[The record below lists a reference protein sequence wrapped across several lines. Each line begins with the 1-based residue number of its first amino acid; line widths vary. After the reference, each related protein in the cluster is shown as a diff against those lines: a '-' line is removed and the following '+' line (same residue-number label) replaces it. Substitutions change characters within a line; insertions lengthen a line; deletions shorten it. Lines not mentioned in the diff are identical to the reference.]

1 MPISVWALFFG
12 GRMMKLYSNEIVFRG
27 HPDKICDQIAG
38 AILNAYLKGDAKS
51 RVAVEVMIKDEQ
63 VFIVGEVT
71 SKANVDIEGI
81 AKRVIKDIGYKEE
94 YNVLVKLSKQSQ
106 DISDGVD
113 VLGAGDQ
120 GMMFGYACNDTKEL
134 LPVAMVILQDL
145 AKWYDELVHSNNNFF
160 PDGKAQITGL
170 YDDDF
175 NLVAIDTFLVS
186 YCNLEEH
193 RDITDKLITNKINS
207 LCKKYNLAE
216 PKRILI
222 NPTGK
227 FLLGGSFADSGLT
240 GRKIVVDSY
249 QGFANV
255 GGGSMNGKDPTKVD
269 ISAAYKARELAKRLL
284 KEKGL
289 KWCEVQLSYAI
300 GVARPMAIYVD
311 SDKGNIECDDSLYQE
326 CEPKNIIRDLKLL
339 EVDYEEKA
347 KYGHFSD

>member
-1 MPISVWALFFG
+1 
-12 GRMMKLYSNEIVFRG
+12 MKLYSNEIVFRG

-38 AILNAYLKGDAKS
+38 ALLTAYLKGDPTS

-63 VFIVGEVT
+63 VYIVGEVT
-71 SKANVDIEGI
+71 SKANIDI
-81 AKRVIKDIGYKEE
+81 ASVASRVIKDIGYKEE
-94 YNVLVKLSKQSQ
+94 YKFNIKLSKQSQ

-113 VLGAGDQ
+113 VYGAGDQ
-120 GMMFGYACNDTKEL
+120 GMMFGYACNDTEQY
-134 LPVAMVILQDL
+134 LPKAMVILQEL
-145 AKWYDELVHSNNNFF
+145 ARWYDELVHSNNNFN

-175 NLVAIDTFLVS
+175 NLQAIDTFLVS
-186 YCNLEEH
+186 YCNKEEH
-193 RDITDKLITNKINS
+193 RDMTDLLITNKINA
-207 LCKKYNLAE
+207 LCKKYNLE
-216 PKRILI
+216 KPRRILL

-240 GRKIVVDSY
+240 GRKIVVDAY

-269 ISAAYKARELAKRLL
+269 ISAAYKAREIAKRLL
-284 KEKGL
+284 KEKDL

-311 SDKGNIECDDSLYQE
+311 SDKGNLFVEDALYTE
-326 CEPKNIIRDLKLL
+326 CEPQNIIKDLKLL

-347 KYGHFSD
+347 KFGHFVD

>member
-1 MPISVWALFFG
+1 MYGLYFWEVKQ
-12 GRMMKLYSNEIVFRG
+12 MKLYSNEIVFRG

-38 AILNAYLKGDAKS
+38 ALLTAYLKGDKKS

-63 VFIVGEVT
+63 IYVVGEVT
-71 SKANVDIEGI
+71 SNANIDIPAI
-81 AKRVIKDIGYKEE
+81 AKRVLKDIGYKEE
-94 YNVLVKLSKQSQ
+94 YNVIVKLSKQSQ

-120 GMMFGYACNDTKEL
+120 GMMFGYACNDTKQY
-134 LPVAMVILQDL
+134 LPKAMVILQDL
-145 AKWYDELVHSNNNFF
+145 SRWYDALAHSNNNFN

-186 YCNLEEH
+186 YCNNEEH
-193 RDITDKLITNKINS
+193 RDITDQLIKNKILN
-207 LCKKYNLAE
+207 LCKAYNIE
-216 PKRILI
+216 NPRRILI

-240 GRKIVVDSY
+240 GRKIVVDAY
-249 QGFANV
+249 EGFANV

-269 ISAAYKARELAKRLL
+269 ISAAYKAREIAKRLL
-284 KEKGL
+284 KEKNL

-311 SDKGNIECDDSLYQE
+311 SDIGNLEVPESYYVE
-326 CEPKNIIRDLKLL
+326 CEPKNIINDLKLL
-339 EVDYEEKA
+339 DIDYEEKA
-347 KYGHFSD
+347 KFGHFVD

>member
-1 MPISVWALFFG
+1 
-12 GRMMKLYSNEIVFRG
+12 MKLYSNEIVFRG

-38 AILNAYLKGDAKS
+38 AILTAYLNGDPKS

-63 VFIVGEVT
+63 VYIVGEVT
-71 SKANVDIEGI
+71 SNASVDIPAI
-81 AKRVIKDIGYKEE
+81 ARRVIKDIGYKEE
-94 YNVLVKLSKQSQ
+94 YQVEIKISKQSQ

-113 VLGAGDQ
+113 VYGAGDQ
-120 GMMFGYACNDTKEL
+120 GMMFGYACNDTEQL
-134 LPVAMVILQDL
+134 LPKAMVILQEF
-145 AKWYDELVHSNNNFF
+145 ARWYDELVHSNNNFN

-175 NLVAIDTFLVS
+175 NLQAIDTFLVS
-186 YCNLEEH
+186 YCNKEEH
-193 RDITDKLITNKINS
+193 RDMTDLLIINKINN
-207 LCKKYNLAE
+207 LCKKYNLE
-216 PKRILI
+216 KPRRILL

-240 GRKIVVDSY
+240 GRKIVVDAY

-269 ISAAYKARELAKRLL
+269 ISAAYKAREIAKRLL
-284 KEKGL
+284 KEKNL

-311 SDKGNIECDDSLYQE
+311 SDKGNLLVDDSYYSE
-326 CEPKNIIRDLKLL
+326 CEPANIIKDLNLL
-339 EVDYEEKA
+339 NIDYEEKA
-347 KYGHFSD
+347 KYGHFSN

>member
-1 MPISVWALFFG
+1 MYGLYFWEVKQ
-12 GRMMKLYSNEIVFRG
+12 MKLYSNEIVFRG

-38 AILNAYLKGDAKS
+38 ALLTAYLKGDKKS

-63 VFIVGEVT
+63 IYVVGEVT
-71 SKANVDIEGI
+71 SNANIDIPAI
-81 AKRVIKDIGYKEE
+81 AKRVLKDIGYKEE
-94 YNVLVKLSKQSQ
+94 YNVIVKLSKQSQ

-120 GMMFGYACNDTKEL
+120 GMMFGYACNDTKQY
-134 LPVAMVILQDL
+134 LPKAMVILQDL
-145 AKWYDELVHSNNNFF
+145 SRWYDALAHSNNNFN

-186 YCNLEEH
+186 YCNNEEH
-193 RDITDKLITNKINS
+193 RDITDQLIKNKILN
-207 LCKKYNLAE
+207 LCKTYNIE
-216 PKRILI
+216 KPRRILI

-240 GRKIVVDSY
+240 GRKIVVDAY
-249 QGFANV
+249 EGFANV

-269 ISAAYKARELAKRLL
+269 ISAAYKAREIAKRLL
-284 KEKGL
+284 KEKNL

-311 SDKGNIECDDSLYQE
+311 SDIGNLEVPESYYVE
-326 CEPKNIIRDLKLL
+326 CEPKNIINDLKLL
-339 EVDYEEKA
+339 DIDYEEKA
-347 KYGHFSD
+347 KFGHFVD

>member
-1 MPISVWALFFG
+1 
-12 GRMMKLYSNEIVFRG
+12 MKLYSNEIVFRG

-38 AILNAYLKGDAKS
+38 ALLTAYLRNDPKS
-51 RVAVEVMIKDEQ
+51 RVAVEVMIKDEE
-63 VFIVGEVT
+63 VFVVGEVT
-71 SKANVDIEGI
+71 SNANIDIPSI
-81 AKRVIKDIGYKEE
+81 AQRVLKDIGYKEE
-94 YNVLVKLSKQSQ
+94 YHVHVKLSKQSQ

-120 GMMFGYACNDTKEL
+120 GMMFGYACNDTPNY
-134 LPVAMVILQDL
+134 LPKAMVILQDL
-145 AKWYDELVHSNNNFF
+145 ARWYDEIVHSNNNFF

-186 YCNLEEH
+186 YCNAEEH
-193 RDITDKLITNKINS
+193 REFTDQLIINKINGICS
-207 LCKKYNLAE
+207 KYGLQKPN
-216 PKRILI
+216 KILI

-240 GRKIVVDSY
+240 GRKIVVDAY
-249 QGFANV
+249 EGFANV

-284 KEKGL
+284 KEKNL

-300 GVARPMAIYVD
+300 GIARPMAIYVD
-311 SDKGNIECDDSLYQE
+311 SDQGNLIVPESFYKE
-326 CEPKNIIRDLKLL
+326 CEPKNIINDLKLL
-339 EVDYEEKA
+339 EIDYEERA
-347 KYGHFSD
+347 KFGHFVDQSCLLSSLTSST

>member
-1 MPISVWALFFG
+1 
-12 GRMMKLYSNEIVFRG
+12 MKLYSNEIVFRG

-38 AILNAYLKGDAKS
+38 ALLTAYLKGDKKS

-63 VFIVGEVT
+63 IYVVGEVT
-71 SKANVDIEGI
+71 SNANIDIPAI
-81 AKRVIKDIGYKEE
+81 AKRVLKDIGYKEE
-94 YNVLVKLSKQSQ
+94 YNVIVKLSKQSQ

-120 GMMFGYACNDTKEL
+120 GMMFGYACNDTKQY
-134 LPVAMVILQDL
+134 LPKAMVILQDL
-145 AKWYDELVHSNNNFF
+145 SRWYDALAHSNNNFN

-186 YCNLEEH
+186 YCNNEEH
-193 RDITDKLITNKINS
+193 RDITDQLIKNKILN
-207 LCKKYNLAE
+207 LCKTYNIE
-216 PKRILI
+216 KPRRILI

-240 GRKIVVDSY
+240 GRKIVVDAY
-249 QGFANV
+249 EGFANV

-269 ISAAYKARELAKRLL
+269 ISAAYKAREIAKRLL
-284 KEKGL
+284 KEKNL

-311 SDKGNIECDDSLYQE
+311 SDIGNIEVPESYYVE
-326 CEPKNIIRDLKLL
+326 CEPKNIINDLKLL
-339 EVDYEEKA
+339 DIDYEEKA
-347 KYGHFSD
+347 KFGHFVD

>member
-1 MPISVWALFFG
+1 
-12 GRMMKLYSNEIVFRG
+12 MKLYSNEIVFRG

-38 AILNAYLKGDAKS
+38 AILTAYLKEDSKS

-63 VFIVGEVT
+63 IYIVGEVT
-71 SKANVDIEGI
+71 SKANVDVASI
-81 AKRVIKDIGYKEE
+81 ARRVIKDIGYKEE
-94 YNVLVKLSKQSQ
+94 YKVEIKLSKQSQ

-113 VLGAGDQ
+113 VYGAGDQ
-120 GMMFGYACNDTKEL
+120 GMMFGYACNDTEQL
-134 LPVAMVILQDL
+134 LPKAMVILQEF
-145 AKWYDELVHSNNNFF
+145 ARWYDELVHSNNNFN

-170 YDDDF
+170 YDDEF

-186 YCNLEEH
+186 YCNKEEH
-193 RDITDKLITNKINS
+193 RDMTDLLITNKINN
-207 LCKKYNLAE
+207 LCKKYNLE
-216 PKRILI
+216 KPRRILL

-240 GRKIVVDSY
+240 GRKIVVDAY

-269 ISAAYKARELAKRLL
+269 ISAAYKAREIAKRLL
-284 KEKGL
+284 KEKNL

-311 SDKGNIECDDSLYQE
+311 SDKGNLTVDDSYYNE
-326 CEPKNIIRDLKLL
+326 CEPANIIKDLSLL
-339 EVDYEEKA
+339 NIDYEEKA
-347 KYGHFSD
+347 KFGHFSN

>member
-1 MPISVWALFFG
+1 MYGLYFWEVKQ
-12 GRMMKLYSNEIVFRG
+12 MKLYSNEIVFRG

-38 AILNAYLKGDAKS
+38 ALLTAYLKGDKKS

-63 VFIVGEVT
+63 IYVVGEVT
-71 SKANVDIEGI
+71 SNANIDIPAI
-81 AKRVIKDIGYKEE
+81 AKRVLKDIGYKEE
-94 YNVLVKLSKQSQ
+94 YNVIVKLSKQSQ

-120 GMMFGYACNDTKEL
+120 GMMFGYACNDTKQY
-134 LPVAMVILQDL
+134 LPKAMVILQDL
-145 AKWYDELVHSNNNFF
+145 SRWYDALAHSNNNFN

-186 YCNLEEH
+186 YCNNEEH
-193 RDITDKLITNKINS
+193 RDITDQLIKNKILN
-207 LCKKYNLAE
+207 LCKTYNIE
-216 PKRILI
+216 KPRRILI

-240 GRKIVVDSY
+240 GRKIVVDAY
-249 QGFANV
+249 EGFANV

-269 ISAAYKARELAKRLL
+269 ISAAYKAREIAKRLL
-284 KEKGL
+284 KEKNL

-311 SDKGNIECDDSLYQE
+311 SDIGNIEVPESYYVE
-326 CEPKNIIRDLKLL
+326 CEPKNIINDLKLL
-339 EVDYEEKA
+339 DIDYEEKA
-347 KYGHFSD
+347 KFGHFVD

>member
-1 MPISVWALFFG
+1 
-12 GRMMKLYSNEIVFRG
+12 MKLYSNEIVFRG

-38 AILNAYLKGDAKS
+38 ALLTAYLKGDKKS

-63 VFIVGEVT
+63 IYVVGEVT
-71 SKANVDIEGI
+71 SNANIDIPAI
-81 AKRVIKDIGYKEE
+81 AKRVLKDIGYKEE
-94 YNVLVKLSKQSQ
+94 YNVIVKLSKQSQ

-120 GMMFGYACNDTKEL
+120 GMMFGYACNDTKQY
-134 LPVAMVILQDL
+134 LPKAMVILQDL
-145 AKWYDELVHSNNNFF
+145 SRWYDALAHSNNNFN

-186 YCNLEEH
+186 YCNNEEH
-193 RDITDKLITNKINS
+193 RDITDQLIKNKILN
-207 LCKKYNLAE
+207 LCKTYNIE
-216 PKRILI
+216 KPRRILI

-240 GRKIVVDSY
+240 GRKIVVDAY
-249 QGFANV
+249 EGFANV

-269 ISAAYKARELAKRLL
+269 ISAAYKAREIAKRLL
-284 KEKGL
+284 KEKNL

-311 SDKGNIECDDSLYQE
+311 SDIGNLEVPESYYVE
-326 CEPKNIIRDLKLL
+326 CEPKNIINDLKLL
-339 EVDYEEKA
+339 DIDYEEKA
-347 KYGHFSD
+347 KFGHFVD

>member
-1 MPISVWALFFG
+1 
-12 GRMMKLYSNEIVFRG
+12 MKLYSNEIVFRG

-38 AILNAYLKGDAKS
+38 AILTAYLKDDSKS

-63 VFIVGEVT
+63 VYIVGEVT
-71 SKANVDIEGI
+71 SNASIDIPAI
-81 AKRVIKDIGYKEE
+81 TRRVLKDIGYKEE
-94 YNVLVKLSKQSQ
+94 YKVEIKLSKQSQ

-120 GMMFGYACNDTKEL
+120 GMMFGYACNDTEQL
-134 LPVAMVILQDL
+134 LPKAMVILQEL
-145 AKWYDELVHSNNNFF
+145 ARWYDELVHANNNFY
-160 PDGKAQITGL
+160 PDGKAQITGV
-170 YDDDF
+170 YDDNFD
-175 NLVAIDTFLVS
+175 LKAIDTFLVS
-186 YCNLEEH
+186 YCNAEEH
-193 RDITDKLITNKINS
+193 RDMTDQLIINKINS
-207 LCKKYNLAE
+207 LCNKYNLE
-216 PKRILI
+216 KPRRILI

-269 ISAAYKARELAKRLL
+269 ISATYKARELAKRLL
-284 KEKGL
+284 KENNL

-300 GVARPMAIYVD
+300 GVARPMAIYID
-311 SDKGNIECDDSLYQE
+311 SDKGNLFADESLYVE
-326 CEPKNIIRDLKLL
+326 CEPKNIINDLKLL

-347 KYGHFSD
+347 KFGHFSN

>member
-1 MPISVWALFFG
+1 
-12 GRMMKLYSNEIVFRG
+12 MKLYSNEIVFRG

-38 AILNAYLKGDAKS
+38 AILTAYLKEDSKS

-63 VFIVGEVT
+63 IYIVGEVT
-71 SKANVDIEGI
+71 SKANVDVASI
-81 AKRVIKDIGYKEE
+81 ACRVIKDIGYKEE
-94 YNVLVKLSKQSQ
+94 YKVEVKLSKQSQ

-113 VLGAGDQ
+113 VYGAGDQ
-120 GMMFGYACNDTKEL
+120 GMMFGYACNDTEQL
-134 LPVAMVILQDL
+134 LPKAMVILQEF
-145 AKWYDELVHSNNNFF
+145 ARWYDELVHSNNNFN

-170 YDDDF
+170 YDDEF

-186 YCNLEEH
+186 YCNKEEH
-193 RDITDKLITNKINS
+193 RDITDLLITNKINN
-207 LCKKYNLAE
+207 LCKKYNLE
-216 PKRILI
+216 KPRRILL

-240 GRKIVVDSY
+240 GRKIVVDAY

-269 ISAAYKARELAKRLL
+269 ISAAYKAREIAKRLL
-284 KEKGL
+284 KEKNL

-311 SDKGNIECDDSLYQE
+311 SDKGNLTVDDSYYKE
-326 CEPKNIIRDLKLL
+326 CEPANIIKDLNLL
-339 EVDYEEKA
+339 NIDYEEKA
-347 KYGHFSD
+347 KFGHFSD

>member
-1 MPISVWALFFG
+1 
-12 GRMMKLYSNEIVFRG
+12 MKLYSNEIVFRG

-38 AILNAYLKGDAKS
+38 AILTAYLSKDKKS

-63 VFIVGEVT
+63 VYVVGEVS
-71 SKANVDIEGI
+71 SKATVDIPSI
-81 AKRVIKDIGYKEE
+81 AKRVIKDIGYKEN

-120 GMMFGYACNDTKEL
+120 GMMFGYACNDTKNY
-134 LPVAMVILQDL
+134 LPKAMVILQDL
-145 AKWYDELVHSNNNFF
+145 ARWYDELVHSNNNFY

-175 NLVAIDTFLVS
+175 NLKAIDTFLVS
-186 YCNLEEH
+186 YCNNEEH
-193 RDITDKLITNKINS
+193 RDITDKLIQNKINN
-207 LCKKYNLAE
+207 LCDKYGIDK
-216 PKRILI
+216 PSRILI

-240 GRKIVVDSY
+240 GRKIVVDAY

-269 ISAAYKARELAKRLL
+269 ISAAYKAREIAKRLL

-311 SDKGNIECDDSLYQE
+311 SDQGNLFVDDSFYKE
-326 CEPKNIIRDLKLL
+326 CEPQNIINDLHLL
-339 EVDYEEKA
+339 DVDYEERA
-347 KYGHFSD
+347 KFGHFTD